1 MLSVLLL
8 AVLYFLPSII
18 GRDKRD
24 FTGIFLVNLFLGWTL
39 VGWVV
44 AFLWACCS
52 DRPAHPQYAS
62 AGLARFCSRCGAPA
76 VTVVQYCCACG
87 TRI

>member
-1 MLSVLLL
+1 MLGFLLVT
-8 AVLYFLPSII
+8 ALYFLPSII

-24 FTGIFLVNLFLGWTL
+24 FTGIFLFNLLLGWTV

-44 AFLWACCS
+44 AFFWACSS
-52 DRPAHPQYAS
+52 DRPAYQQYAP
-62 AGLARFCSRCGAPA
+62 AGLARFCSQCGAPA
-76 VTVVQYCCACG
+76 VSVVQYCGACG